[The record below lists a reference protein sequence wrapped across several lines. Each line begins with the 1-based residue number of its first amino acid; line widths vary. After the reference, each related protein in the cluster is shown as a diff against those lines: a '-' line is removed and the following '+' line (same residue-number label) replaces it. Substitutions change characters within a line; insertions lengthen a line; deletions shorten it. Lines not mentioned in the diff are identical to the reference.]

1 VTLERGPEGAQR
13 LNGRRALAL
22 EPLGLLADADMVDE
36 HSHDAHLVRVA
47 VGGEGRKQ
55 HLLLD
60 AEVVRAVLAPELEED
75 IPRGR
80 RVRLGRAAQALGGD
94 ERDVVVAGERLK
106 GGMALHRSD
115 GDILR
120 AMSRMLPQ
128 PGRPEDV
135 LRHIGPQAD
144 VILPLAN
151 GEPVGLID
159 TLEEHAETLEGVR
172 VHQMHALH
180 ERPYILGAFGDRLR
194 HVSYFLSAA
203 TREPFWDGCCD
214 LVPNH
219 FSEMPQLLQESLPRP
234 LVLAAASP
242 PDRHGYFS
250 LGTNADYVAS
260 LIGRVPFFLEV
271 NGQMPRTFGLNQLH
285 ASDVLGWCEAD
296 RPLVEVSPA
305 QPDARDRAIAA
316 AIVEQIPD
324 HATLYIGIGGIPNA
338 VLEALRDH
346 HGLGIHTELL
356 ADGIVDLVER
366 GAVTGTHK
374 FLRRNKV
381 EATFCLG
388 TQHLYDWLHDNGAV
402 ELLPVDLVNDPRRI
416 AKESDFISINATT
429 EVDLYGQCAS
439 ETIAGRYWS
448 SSGGQ
453 ADFARGAM
461 YSPGGKAFIVL
472 HSTTSKG
479 RSRIR
484 VRLTEGSVVTTL
496 KNTVDHVVTEWGIAK
511 LRGRALAER
520 AEALI
525 AIAHPD
531 HRDALGR
538 EAGLTRSG
546 AARVAEP
553 LAGRRARASAP
564 AG

>member
-1 VTLERGPEGAQR
+1 VSRILQP
-13 LNGRRALAL
+13 
-22 EPLGLLADADMVDE
+22 P
-36 HSHDAHLVRVA
+36 
-47 VGGEGRKQ
+47 
-55 HLLLD
+55 
-60 AEVVRAVLAPELEED
+60 
-75 IPRGR
+75 
-80 RVRLGRAAQALGGD
+80 GRAD
-94 ERDVVVAGERLK
+94 
-106 GGMALHRSD
+106 
-115 GDILR
+115 
-120 AMSRMLPQ
+120 
-128 PGRPEDV
+128 DV
-135 LRHIGPQAD
+135 LRHVGPQTD

-159 TLEEHAETLEGVR
+159 VLEEHADTLEGVR
-172 VHQMHALH
+172 VHQMHALY
-180 ERPYILGAFGDRLR
+180 ERPYIDGAFGDRLR

-203 TREPFWDGCCD
+203 TRPAFWEGCCD

-219 FSEMPQLLQESLPRP
+219 FSEMPLLLQQTLERP

-250 LGTNADYVAS
+250 LGTNADYVAA

-271 NGQMPRTFGLNQLH
+271 NAKMPRTFGLNQIH
-285 ASDVLGWCEAD
+285 SSEVLGWCEAD
-296 RPLVEVSPA
+296 RPLVEVPPVE
-305 QPDARDRAIAA
+305 PDERDRAIAA
-316 AIVEQIPD
+316 AIVEHIPD
-324 HATLYIGIGGIPNA
+324 RATLQIGIGGIPNA
-338 VLEALRDH
+338 VLDALREH
-346 HGLGIHTELL
+346 RGLGIHTELL
-356 ADGIVDLVER
+356 ADGIMELVEC

-374 FLRRNKV
+374 RLRRNKL

-388 TQHLYDWLHDNGAV
+388 TQGLYDWLHDNGAV
-402 ELLPVDLVNDPRRI
+402 ELLPVDLVNDPRRV
-416 AKESDFISINATT
+416 ATEDDFISINATT

-472 HSTTSKG
+472 HSTTRKG

-496 KNTVDHVVTEWGIAK
+496 KNTVDNVVTEWGIAR
-511 LRGRALAER
+511 LRGRSLAER
-520 AEALI
+520 AHALI

-531 HRDALGR
+531 HREALER
-538 EAGLTRSG
+538 EAVEVGLVRSG
-546 AARVAEP
+546 ARVGGEP
-553 LAGRRARASAP
+553 PRGRRAHASAP